1 VKQCN
6 GDILSGSLTDDV
18 KARLAVF
25 ADLLGRWNER
35 INLVSQS
42 DIQSL
47 WPRHIDDSLQLL
59 PHLISRSE
67 PAIDLGSGAGFPGL
81 ILAIA
86 SGQLFHLVEADRR
99 KAAFLR
105 EAARE
110 TQAPVVLHN
119 ARIEDVTLD
128 HPSAV
133 LTARALAP
141 LPELLRWSS
150 RLLATH
156 GVCLFLK
163 GRQVQHELTQA
174 RREWQMDVELL
185 PSRTDAAGTILK
197 ISKARYVGPIG
208 TP

>member
-1 VKQCN
+1 VKQFDA
-6 GDILSGSLTDDV
+6 GIRSDTLADDV
-18 KARLAVF
+18 RVRLVVF
-25 ADLLGRWNER
+25 ADILRRWNER

-42 DIQSL
+42 DITSL

-59 PHLISRSE
+59 PHLPCQPG

-86 SGQLFHLVEADRR
+86 SGLRFHLVESDRR

-110 TQAPVVLHN
+110 TEAPIVLHN
-119 ARIEDVTLD
+119 ARIEDVTLE
-128 HPSAV
+128 HPAVV

-141 LPELLRWSS
+141 LPELLGWAR
-150 RLLATH
+150 RHLAAD

-163 GRQVQHELTQA
+163 GRQTQAELTQA
-174 RREWQMDVELL
+174 RRQWQMDVELL
-185 PSRTDAAGTILK
+185 PSRTDPAGTILK
-197 ISKARYVGPIG
+197 ISKARYVG
-208 TP
+208 